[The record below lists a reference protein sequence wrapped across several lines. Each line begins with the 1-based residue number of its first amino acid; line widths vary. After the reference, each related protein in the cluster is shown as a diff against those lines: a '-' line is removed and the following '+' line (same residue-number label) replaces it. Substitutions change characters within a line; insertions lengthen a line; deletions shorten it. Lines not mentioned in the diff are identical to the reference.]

1 MPSVRENTKENM
13 NALLRL
19 YRSEIT
25 KESILSYHHHTS
37 VEFCCILSGC
47 GKVGGDSGEIA
58 VSEGDVLLFAPG
70 QAHMF
75 SAREDSLSMLTLHF
89 EPRYIWQSQ
98 SGFSGT
104 ELLGAL
110 LNPPKDYCPRLSGK
124 ISEYVFSK
132 ILEAEQEL
140 KSRRR
145 EYECAVKTL
154 IVQILIFILRQMSY
168 DKRPK
173 NTDARLCNISGLEK
187 TIDYIDANIKS
198 DLDLYVLSEISGMSK
213 SYFCTVFKRYNGIK
227 PWDYI
232 TIKRIDKALRL
243 IMLSPEKKM
252 NIAADC
258 GFNNAANFYRAFK
271 KITGRTP
278 GDYEKLSIA
287 MY

>member
-1 MPSVRENTKENM
+1 MPVVRENEKENI
-13 NALLRL
+13 NTWVRL
-19 YRSEIT
+19 YRSQIT
-25 KESILSYHHHTS
+25 KDSILSYHHHTA

-47 GKVGGDSGEIA
+47 GKVSGDDGEIP
-58 VSEGDVLLFAPG
+58 VSEGDVILFPPG
-70 QAHMF
+70 QTHIF

-98 SGFSGT
+98 SGFSGA
-104 ELLGAL
+104 ELLGAI
-110 LNPPKDYCPRLSGK
+110 LNSDKDYCPRLSVN

-132 ILEAEQEL
+132 ILETEQEL
-140 KSRRR
+140 KNCNR
-145 EYECAVKTL
+145 EYESAVKTL
-154 IVQILIFILRQMSY
+154 IVQMLIFVSRQMSY
-168 DKRPK
+168 AKRFK
-173 NTDARLCNISGLEK
+173 NTDARLCNLSGLEK
-187 TIDYIDANIKS
+187 TMDYIDANLKS

-258 GFNNAANFYRAFK
+258 GFNNVANFYRAFK